1 MKRFL
6 RFVFVTL
13 VALTTGVL
21 SMSAQASFNHTYTE
35 GATVSAGN
43 DYFLYNIGSGQF
55 LTSGL
60 NYGTRATVDNS
71 GRVLNLTTNGSGY
84 NIYTNFVSLNNRAEN
99 TRKAGYLTTNGY
111 VDTGS
116 SDAAWVFTP
125 VSVNGYTNAYTI
137 RNSNTQYLFFDA
149 GNTDPGCP
157 VNVGNNTGNNYSYW
171 LLIPK
176 TSREEAGDYSHY
188 LINTQMNACWE
199 YKTWNGVTGWND
211 NSGVVPGG
219 LNTNR
224 CGEKYHTVKDI
235 YQDVKE
241 TLPDGRYRLYVQGF
255 WRQDGSDPGAV
266 LYANSN
272 QTTLKSFNGNN
283 EGTAADMN
291 GASTS
296 FNAGYYENSV
306 ETFVNNGSLRVGINI
321 TSGSQ
326 WVCFDNFVLD
336 YLGQVVMDYAAALP
350 TGTMT
355 RNTWYY
361 FDIPVAGEYTLTA
374 SSDLTKIKYTTDG
387 YTLITDAPS
396 GMWRNATVNLAAGRY
411 YIKSDNAQSFS
422 IQAASYTYNV
432 GSATISRKCVQGGE
446 TITVSYPDALT
457 NSGESLTINTNG
469 VTFNGAALTN
479 PQTTSNGFTF
489 EIPTG
494 LATGSSFVLSI
505 PARAVGYTNGNTFNT
520 AETFTITTPALFDGT
535 YFLKVSATTA
545 DLSTQNTSSE
555 HVGMYLSR
563 GAAWGTH
570 ATIDNYGLAFQVST
584 DADNYTLLKIYDT
597 QRYYTTDENENNL
610 YDVWADQGGNKYI
623 ITKLGD
629 RLLISASKTP
639 NKYFKANAGEMV
651 LYSDGDASNGTVLL
665 FEAEN
670 AATHASVMSSRKDV
684 QAAAAAA
691 AANAGDYATYGSL
704 SGVTTKSALE
714 SAVSGMF
721 SRVIVGGQ
729 SPTSV
734 QEKYQGNQ
742 PNPAP
747 ETVFSGTLTIPSQGL
762 YKFSMQAFY
771 RAGSNE
777 RTQSMHTDGVDFPPV
792 VLFLGDSE
800 TQIKSLYD
808 EPGGTSPYV
817 SGNDAEYNG
826 MYYANNTNA
835 ALMMFQEGK
844 YQNEVWAYFPEGG
857 TYNYGVKYLG
867 HANANAQWFI
877 YSPEAVTVTY
887 YGVDDSYFEKLKGEI
902 AKATAINSEWNDV
915 TLQNEIANAQ
925 QMYDEYSANQTE
937 VNSEVSALQAKYPS
951 TTVTVAN
958 GTFDTNP
965 VFLANGSTASG
976 AVQTISNNGSLYE
989 VANWS
994 NSQSGNEWV
1003 YGANAEYGSTA
1014 TVNGVTPPTKDMFGN
1029 DAGAALG
1036 LSAGWSHNAVYSQD
1050 VTIPSDGKYLLYYE
1064 VYNKHTNTN
1073 ISGNRTGL
1081 DGTLSSKVSD
1091 FTEGKWLTDVVAV
1104 DIYDAGTYTLTV
1116 GMYGEGSSGNN
1127 AKLWVDNVEIYR
1139 IGDVSGYISNEN
1151 GVVTVY
1157 GSNSVADICNAL
1169 TSDIAV
1175 LDLEKATGLD
1185 DVQIDNYNN
1194 ENLLIYAKSTSQ
1206 VANTFNVI
1214 ADGVCANL
1222 VLKKSNSPFFV
1233 PKAFTATNARYTVA
1247 QNDLAGGQYATLMI
1261 PFEGYAARGE
1271 VYALNQGVKVIGGEI
1286 DATVLD
1292 AVPANSPVLI
1302 TGYGQV
1308 TGTSSN
1314 VAVAAIEKGQTFTNG
1329 ELVGVYQ
1336 TTQSPVGSYVLQNH
1350 KSSPNGVAFYLVND
1364 VQPNVGPFRAYIKSQ
1379 NSNVKEMRVN
1389 FGESTGIAIL
1399 DSDGNMT
1406 FEGAE
1411 YYTVGGTRLNAP
1423 QKGMNIVKF
1432 SNGTVKKII
1441 IK

>member
-1 MKRFL
+1 
-6 RFVFVTL
+6 
-13 VALTTGVL
+13 
-21 SMSAQASFNHTYTE
+21 
-35 GATVSAGN
+35 
-43 DYFLYNIGSGQF
+43 
-55 LTSGL
+55 
-60 NYGTRATVDNS
+60 
-71 GRVLNLTTNGSGY
+71 
-84 NIYTNFVSLNNRAEN
+84 
-99 TRKAGYLTTNGY
+99 
-111 VDTGS
+111 
-116 SDAAWVFTP
+116 
-125 VSVNGYTNAYTI
+125 
-137 RNSNTQYLFFDA
+137 
-149 GNTDPGCP
+149 
-157 VNVGNNTGNNYSYW
+157 
-171 LLIPK
+171 
-176 TSREEAGDYSHY
+176 
-188 LINTQMNACWE
+188 
-199 YKTWNGVTGWND
+199 
-211 NSGVVPGG
+211 
-219 LNTNR
+219 
-224 CGEKYHTVKDI
+224 
-235 YQDVKE
+235 
-241 TLPDGRYRLYVQGF
+241 
-255 WRQDGSDPGAV
+255 
-266 LYANSN
+266 
-272 QTTLKSFNGNN
+272 
-283 EGTAADMN
+283 
-291 GASTS
+291 
-296 FNAGYYENSV
+296 
-306 ETFVNNGSLRVGINI
+306 
-321 TSGSQ
+321 
-326 WVCFDNFVLD
+326 VLD

-387 YTLITDAPS
+387 YTLITDTPS

-584 DADNYTLLKIYDT
+584 DENNETLLKIYDT
-597 QRYYTTDENENNL
+597 QRYYTTDTNNM
-610 YDVWADQGGNKYI
+610 YDVWADQSGNKYI

-629 RLLISASKTP
+629 RLLISAKNSP
-639 NKYFKANAGEMV
+639 SKYFKANSGETI
-651 LYSDGDASNGTVLL
+651 LYCDGNSSNGTVLL
-665 FEAEN
+665 FEAED
-670 AATHASVMSSRKDV
+670 AATHASVMSARKDA
-684 QAAAAAA
+684 QAAAVAAA
-691 AANAGDYATYGSL
+691 ASSDDSAYGSL
-704 SGVTTKSALE
+704 SGVTTKSGLE
-714 SAVSGMF
+714 AAVANMF
-721 SRVIVGGQ
+721 SSALVGGQ

-734 QEKYQGNQ
+734 SEKYEGAQ

-747 ETVFSGTLTIPSQGL
+747 ETIYSGSLTIPSPGL

-771 RAGSNE
+771 RAGGNG

-792 VLFLGDSE
+792 VLFFGDSE

-808 EPGGTSPYV
+808 ESGGTSPYV

-826 MYYANNTNA
+826 MYYANNMDA

-867 HANANAQWFI
+867 FANANAQWFI
-877 YSPEAVTVTY
+877 YSPETVTVTY
-887 YGVDDSYFEKLKGEI
+887 YG
-902 AKATAINSEWNDV
+902 
-915 TLQNEIANAQ
+915 
-925 QMYDEYSANQTE
+925 
-937 VNSEVSALQAKYPS
+937 
-951 TTVTVAN
+951 N
-958 GTFDTNP
+958 GT
-965 VFLANGSTASG
+965 
-976 AVQTISNNGSLYE
+976 I
-989 VANWS
+989 
-994 NSQSGNEWV
+994 
-1003 YGANAEYGSTA
+1003 
-1014 TVNGVTPPTKDMFGN
+1014 
-1029 DAGAALG
+1029 
-1036 LSAGWSHNAVYSQD
+1036 
-1050 VTIPSDGKYLLYYE
+1050 
-1064 VYNKHTNTN
+1064 
-1073 ISGNRTGL
+1073 RT
-1081 DGTLSSKVSD
+1081 
-1091 FTEGKWLTDVVAV
+1091 
-1104 DIYDAGTYTLTV
+1104 
-1116 GMYGEGSSGNN
+1116 
-1127 AKLWVDNVEIYR
+1127 
-1139 IGDVSGYISNEN
+1139 EN

-1157 GSNSVADICNAL
+1157 GTNSVADICNAL

-1214 ADGVCANL
+1214 ADGVCSNL

-1233 PKAFTATNARYTVA
+1233 PKAFTATNARYTVD
-1247 QNDLAGGQYATLMI
+1247 QNDLAGGQYATFQYATLMI

-1314 VAVAAIEKGQTFTNG
+1314 VAVAAIENGQTFTNG

-1336 TTQSPVGSYVLQNH
+1336 TTQAPVGSYVLQNH
-1350 KSSPNGVAFYLVND
+1350 TSSPNGVAFYLVGEA

-1379 NSNVKEMRVN
+1379 SGNAKALKVN
-1389 FGESTGIAIL
+1389 FGESTGIAII
-1399 DSDGNMT
+1399 DADGNMT

-1411 YYTVGGTRLNAP
+1411 YYTVGGARLNAP

-1432 SNGTVKKII
+1432 ANGTVKKII

>member
-13 VALTTGVL
+13 VALTVGVIRSHAFSTNDLEAEGWTRVSNLTDVSNNYYVLVDAGTSAYAVGRLLNSTDRPVYQNLSDPLGFTGVVWKL
-21 SMSAQASFNHTYTE
+21 NGSSSYTMQSLLDDKYFAS
-35 GATVSAGN
+35 GSAGWN
-43 DYFLYNIGSGQF
+43 DSM
-55 LTSGL
+55 TSTLG
-60 NYGTRATVDNS
+60 DDC
-71 GRVLNLTTNGSGY
+71 
-84 NIYTNFVSLNNRAEN
+84 NFTFSLNNGKFSITSTKTNQLVGPWNNDGAVANNYEN
-99 TRKAGYLTTNGY
+99 VAANKSASQSPGFYIYSISRTEYDAKQITDSYLTSNGWSKVTNNSQLGNTNNYYMFVESVTSGYALARTSNGRPAHKSLSNPFTTPSILWKTESSGNGY
-111 VDTGS
+111 KLQSVVDDTYFSCAAGDWNSSMGAHKADIVATINNGVYTLSAGGSNNIGHWQDNTQFPFENESVAGNKNSTNKNTYYIYTISKSDYETQKVNYITSISSSATGS
-116 SDAAWVFTP
+116 APANLTSFVINNSDFIVLAKQGWT
-125 VSVNGYTNAYTI
+125 VSG
-137 RNSNTQYLFFDA
+137 SW
-149 GNTDPGCP
+149 GNQQ
-157 VNVGNNTGNNYSYW
+157 TGNGAF
-171 LLIPK
+171 
-176 TSREEAGDYSHY
+176 E
-188 LINTQMNACWE
+188 
-199 YKTWNGVTGWND
+199 TWNSTNVSITQSLSNLPGGKYKLNAQIVKGNSSTQANLYFNGDEEYTSAATQLCTSASYDGMKNEILSSSDYALVSLDAHHTSGDVTVGVKVPTGWIVFD
-211 NSGVVPGG
+211 NIQLFYYGPTIKSESVP
-219 LNTNR
+219 
-224 CGEKYHTVKDI
+224 
-235 YQDVKE
+235 
-241 TLPDGRYRLYVQGF
+241 F
-255 WRQDGSDPGAV
+255 
-266 LYANSN
+266 
-272 QTTLKSFNGNN
+272 
-283 EGTAADMN
+283 
-291 GASTS
+291 
-296 FNAGYYENSV
+296 
-306 ETFVNNGSLRVGINI
+306 
-321 TSGSQ
+321 TSGSNVEANK
-326 WVCFDNFVLD
+326 WYSISIPVS
-336 YLGQVVMDYAAALP
+336 GDYAF
-350 TGTMT
+350 T
-355 RNTWYY
+355 
-361 FDIPVAGEYTLTA
+361 
-374 SSDLTKIKYTTDG
+374 S
-387 YTLITDAPS
+387 
-396 GMWRNATVNLAAGRY
+396 TVNLNDIVYTFDGMTLIENANSITAHPSEITSLEAGVLY
-411 YIKSDNAQSFS
+411 FKVANSANITIEPQ
-422 IQAASYTYNV
+422 SYTYTI
-432 GSATISRKCVQGGE
+432 GSATISRTCVQGGE
-446 TITVSYPDALT
+446 TVTISWPDAVT
-457 NSGESLTINTNG
+457 NSGEPLAVNTG
-469 VTFNGAALTN
+469 SVTFNGAALTN
-479 PQTTSNGFTF
+479 PQPTNNGFTF

-505 PARAVGYTNGNTFNT
+505 PAGAVGYTNGNTFNT

-584 DADNYTLLKIYDT
+584 DENNETLLKIYDT
-597 QRYYTTDENENNL
+597 QRYYTTDTNNM
-610 YDVWADQGGNKYI
+610 YDVWADQSGNKYI

-629 RLLISASKTP
+629 RLLISAKNSP
-639 NKYFKANAGEMV
+639 SKYFKANSGETI
-651 LYSDGDASNGTVLL
+651 LYCDGNSSNGTVLL
-665 FEAEN
+665 FEAED
-670 AATHASVMSSRKDV
+670 AATHASVMSARKDA
-684 QAAAAAA
+684 QAAAVAAA
-691 AANAGDYATYGSL
+691 ASSDDSAYGSL
-704 SGVTTKSALE
+704 SGVTTKSGLE
-714 SAVSGMF
+714 AAVANMF
-721 SRVIVGGQ
+721 SSALVGGQ

-734 QEKYQGNQ
+734 SEKYEGAQ

-747 ETVFSGTLTIPSQGL
+747 ETIYSGSLTIPSPGL

-771 RAGSNE
+771 RAGGNG

-792 VLFLGDSE
+792 VLFFGDSE

-808 EPGGTSPYV
+808 ESGGTSPYV

-826 MYYANNTNA
+826 MYYANNMDA

-867 HANANAQWFI
+867 FANANAQWFI
-877 YSPEAVTVTY
+877 YSPETVTVTY
-887 YGVDDSYFEKLKGEI
+887 YG
-902 AKATAINSEWNDV
+902 
-915 TLQNEIANAQ
+915 
-925 QMYDEYSANQTE
+925 
-937 VNSEVSALQAKYPS
+937 
-951 TTVTVAN
+951 N
-958 GTFDTNP
+958 GT
-965 VFLANGSTASG
+965 
-976 AVQTISNNGSLYE
+976 I
-989 VANWS
+989 
-994 NSQSGNEWV
+994 
-1003 YGANAEYGSTA
+1003 
-1014 TVNGVTPPTKDMFGN
+1014 
-1029 DAGAALG
+1029 
-1036 LSAGWSHNAVYSQD
+1036 
-1050 VTIPSDGKYLLYYE
+1050 
-1064 VYNKHTNTN
+1064 
-1073 ISGNRTGL
+1073 RT
-1081 DGTLSSKVSD
+1081 
-1091 FTEGKWLTDVVAV
+1091 
-1104 DIYDAGTYTLTV
+1104 
-1116 GMYGEGSSGNN
+1116 
-1127 AKLWVDNVEIYR
+1127 
-1139 IGDVSGYISNEN
+1139 EN

-1157 GSNSVADICNAL
+1157 GTNSVADICNAL

-1214 ADGVCANL
+1214 ADGVCSNL